1 MLHLWPYKVMIK
13 LSGFK
18 AFTGGVKMQ
27 NLLNAGHGKTTKS
40 YLFCHNNVICLL
52 YSVLQFTALEYGLGT
67 DEKKKRKYI
76 IERIRILIS
85 SVQLYQT
92 CKKLNFGKQS
102 SSNNSVNIY
111 FELIK

>member
-1 MLHLWPYKVMIK
+1 MLHLWPNKVMIK

-67 DEKKKRKYI
+67 DEKKK
-76 IERIRILIS
+76 
-85 SVQLYQT
+85 
-92 CKKLNFGKQS
+92 KK
-102 SSNNSVNIY
+102 IY
-111 FELIK
+111 H